1 MMPASAS
8 GVSRT
13 RCSPKSFCRPSV
25 IRKTPPSL
33 PMSSPMSRTLS
44 SRSMAAR
51 IPALS
56 ALAMVVRLAVLAGAA
71 PPEEVS
77 VVVISCSSSVLEAG
91 LVGRELGGLA
101 LDQLVRVGIHVL
113 EHLLVPGVGH
123 RLAGVPESAGQL

>member
-1 MMPASAS
+1 
-8 GVSRT
+8 
-13 RCSPKSFCRPSV
+13 
-25 IRKTPPSL
+25 
-33 PMSSPMSRTLS
+33 
-44 SRSMAAR
+44 RSMAAR
-51 IPALS
+51 IPAFS

-123 RLAGVPESAGQL
+123 RLAGVPESAGQLVGLLLDGGEPVLVDDALGQEVLLHPVDRVL